1 MLAKFG
7 IRYGKSF
14 IKFLIKILKKA
25 KPKKGGPKPTKS
37 DPIPTK
43 IDPKATKGVADA
55 ASTSVSQG
63 SLGTG
68 GKILSNVW

>member
-1 MLAKFG
+1 LAKFG
-7 IRYGKSF
+7 IRYGKSLF
-14 IKFLIKILKKA
+14 KFLKKILKKA
-25 KPKKGGPKPTKS
+25 KPKKGGPKPTKI

-43 IDPKATKGVADA
+43 MDPKATKGVADA
-55 ASTSVSQG
+55 ASTSVSQE